1 MFENV
6 GIEPGRLGIPCITI
20 RVLIVRSQVSPLY
33 RSNAGGNIS
42 KKKKKNRRMKN
53 DTIELSSKQTLHL
66 KLPLNTST

>member
-42 KKKKKNRRMKN
+42 KKKNRRMKN

>member
-33 RSNAGGNIS
+33 RSNAGGSNS
-42 KKKKKNRRMKN
+42 GGKNRVV
-53 DTIELSSKQTLHL
+53 
-66 KLPLNTST
+66 